1 MSTDEQDT
9 QPLRFP
15 GHEFT
20 QQRERLHLSLEQVS
34 VELHLPIKVL
44 KAIESSNPQ
53 SFHNPVFLRG
63 YIRTYAKHLGLDSTH
78 YANLYASLPG
88 VDLKPAA
95 IRSTT
100 SVEDRDPSRSP
111 FMKLFSWLFV
121 LAIIAVIVWWSRE
134 QYGHNPASIEQPSVV
149 EEHSPAV
156 DVFDPPSAQ
165 LPDVQVEA
173 DSGAEGEADDREAIS
188 AESEQL
194 VEPAQLVEPEI
205 GTEEAPIPVVVEG
218 LYMRF
223 SDDCWVQVRDVDET
237 LLYSGVAQGGT
248 ELHLTGESPL
258 SLVIGRRDAVAE
270 MRFDGE
276 LVDLSGFTSGNVA
289 RFTLPSSR

>member
-34 VELHLPIKVL
+34 AELNLPIKVL
-44 KAIESSNPQ
+44 NAIESANPQ

-100 SVEDRDPSRSP
+100 SVQDRDPSRSP

-134 QYGHNPASIEQPSVV
+134 QYGRSPVSVEQAPVV
-149 EEHSPAV
+149 EERAPSV
-156 DVFDPPSAQ
+156 DVFDPPVVEVPA
-165 LPDVQVEA
+165 VQVEA
-173 DSGAEGEADDREAIS
+173 DSDTEVEEEVPDTNGESGALD
-188 AESEQL
+188 
-194 VEPAQLVEPEI
+194 EPESSAVDQ
-205 GTEEAPIPVVVEG
+205 EVSVVTDG
-218 LYMRF
+218 LYVRF
-223 SDDCWVQVRDVDET
+223 SDDCWVQVRDVNEA

-276 LVDLSGFTSGNVA
+276 QVDLSSFTSGNVA
-289 RFTLPSSR
+289 RFTLPFSR